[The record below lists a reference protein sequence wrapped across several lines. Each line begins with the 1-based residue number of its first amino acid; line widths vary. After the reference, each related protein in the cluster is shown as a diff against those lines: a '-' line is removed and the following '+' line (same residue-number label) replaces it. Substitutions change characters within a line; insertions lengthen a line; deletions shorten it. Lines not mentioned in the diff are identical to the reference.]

1 MEGRDVA
8 AAEDERRITAL
19 ARAAVERAAP
29 EELPLFRATSE
40 AYLRD
45 PAALERQRAGGKDEM
60 LGFGAEAAMVL
71 VTPVALSVATD
82 VLRFLGEQI
91 RRVAQKEGEGAVD
104 ALVDRV
110 AGRDGDDVEAA
121 PAAAAPPPL
130 DLTDEQLEQVR
141 AVALEK
147 AKLLKLPDAKA
158 ELLADSLVGSLAT
171 A

>member
-1 MEGRDVA
+1 VSSADDARV
-8 AAEDERRITAL
+8 TAL

-45 PAALERQRAGGKDEM
+45 PGSLRQRGGKDEM
-60 LGFGAEAAMVL
+60 LGFGVEAAAVL
-71 VTPVALSVATD
+71 VTPVALSVARD
-82 VLRFLGEQI
+82 VLAFLAEQV
-91 RRVAQKEGEGAVD
+91 RRVARTEGESAID
-104 ALVDRV
+104 RLVDRV
-110 AGRDGDDVEAA
+110 AGRDGEEQAA
-121 PAAAAPPPL
+121 PAPAEPA

-141 AVALEK
+141 AHALEK
-147 AKLLKLPDAKA
+147 ALLLKLPAAKA

>member
-1 MEGRDVA
+1 MTSTADDARV
-8 AAEDERRITAL
+8 TAL

-45 PAALERQRAGGKDEM
+45 PAALERQRAGSKDDM

-91 RRVAQKEGEGAVD
+91 RRVARKEGEGAVD

-110 AGRDGDDVEAA
+110 AGRDDDAAA
-121 PAAAAPPPL
+121 PAAPAEPPPL
-130 DLTDEQLEQVR
+130 ELTDEQLEQVR